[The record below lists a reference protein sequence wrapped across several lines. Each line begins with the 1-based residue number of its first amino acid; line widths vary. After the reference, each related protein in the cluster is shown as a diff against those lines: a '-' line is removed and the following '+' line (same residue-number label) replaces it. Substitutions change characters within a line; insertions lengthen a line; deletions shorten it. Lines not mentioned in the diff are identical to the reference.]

1 MKNCTRLCGLL
12 LCMKNEK
19 DGVRERED
27 EAVGEEGDHELC
39 MRDIFRPYNKLLNT
53 SRPLSEKF

>member
-1 MKNCTRLCGLL
+1 
-12 LCMKNEK
+12 MKNEK

>member
-19 DGVRERED
+19 DGVRERENEND
-27 EAVGEEGDHELC
+27 GVRERENENDGVRVREDGAGGG
-39 MRDIFRPYNKLLNT
+39 R
-53 SRPLSEKF
+53 S